1 MKMTAVILRALEEKK
16 NMTKH
21 LKLVAMLLGIF
32 AGAFTGSRAVSK
44 AAAESP
50 VVESVAAERGVTERV
65 LSESVVGESVG
76 VEGVGADGV
85 RSVVSHALPEMDGKH
100 LEVKAVEVSYSP
112 GGASGSHSHPCAVI
126 AYVAEG
132 SIRSQVNDEPAAVYK
147 QGEAFYEAP
156 NGVHRIS
163 ANASQTEPA
172 KLLAFF
178 ICDHAT
184 PLTVAAP
191 DSKNPKHE

>member
-1 MKMTAVILRALEEKK
+1 
-16 NMTKH
+16 MTKH

-32 AGAFTGSRAVSK
+32 GGAFTGSLAVSK
-44 AAAESP
+44 AAAES
-50 VVESVAAERGVTERV
+50 VVERVATEHIATERVVTERV
-65 LSESVVGESVG
+65 LSESVVAESIG
-76 VEGVGADGV
+76 SEGVGADGI
-85 RSVVSHALPEMDGKH
+85 RSVISHALPQMDGKN

-126 AYVAEG
+126 AYVTEG

-191 DSKNPKHE
+191 ESKNPKRE